1 MATLRKGTVFVQ
13 SYPGCSNPITF
24 EVLEIDREKDYLKV
38 KCTRDGCSHEEEW
51 QGEMDGLEFTEMA
64 IDMGEYRIINDYLI
78 NKKAI

>member
-38 KCTRDGCSHEEEW
+38 NCIRNGCSHREEW
-51 QGEMDGLEFTEMA
+51 QGKTDGLEFTEGA
-64 IDMGEYRIINDYLI
+64 IDIGEYRIT
-78 NKKAI
+78 KE